1 MTSLWLPN
9 ELCACKHNLSSSP
22 SQDIILVPPIPFSSM
37 DSDEGLKLTAKEVF
51 ATSLIPGTHV
61 NLIGCQGG
69 LLQVKM
75 GDEVMGLVPT
85 LLYSGASSTISTLWS
100 IAD

>member
-1 MTSLWLPN
+1 
-9 ELCACKHNLSSSP
+9 
-22 SQDIILVPPIPFSSM
+22 M
-37 DSDEGLKLTAKEVF
+37 DSDEDLKLTAKEVF
-51 ATSLIPGTHV
+51 ATRIVAGTQV

-85 LLYSGASSTISTLWS
+85 LLYSGASSAISTLRS

>member
-1 MTSLWLPN
+1 
-9 ELCACKHNLSSSP
+9 
-22 SQDIILVPPIPFSSM
+22 M